1 MSADNGIYILKLKDQ
16 CRVGE
21 FQAIENLNW
30 SFVEMKILWNE
41 ISPVRIIEHY
51 GSLKPLSYAEAKKE
65 AFKLAKDNLILEYGI
80 QTIKV
85 NKKWEEILSEAKSL
99 IKVEIASLKT
109 TQSSKWDYELNN
121 LIKLEK
127 LLNE

>member
-16 CRVGE
+16 CRVGH

-30 SFVEMKILWNE
+30 SFVEMKTLWDK

-51 GSLKPLSYAEAKKE
+51 GSLKPLSYTEAEKE
-65 AFKLAKDNLILEYGI
+65 AFKLSKGISILEYGI
-80 QTIKV
+80 QTIKI
-85 NKKWEEILSEAKSL
+85 NKKWDEILSEAKSL
-99 IKVEIASLKT
+99 IKIEIASLKSM
-109 TQSSKWDYELNN
+109 QSSKWDYELDN